1 MTNRQE
7 VMFSKQEVMSSKQ
20 ETSGELGKWQ
30 QVNKQDIIRKV
41 TAVNLRE
48 YGAYNSPVME
58 IWERALGRV
67 DIEKG
72 RHKVIA
78 ALNNNDTEQV
88 LLELLRS
95 QPEKVLV
102 GLQLAATVLETTE
115 MALYLPEKEQTL
127 YEKLEAL
134 AVAYQIQIVRN
145 DFVDLRAHDTCIIH
159 HIETMLVLSELVFE
173 DATPGTYVAIH
184 QHNQLGPLMK
194 VPFGT
199 TVSELISVKP
209 EDIKGIEIGSK
220 LYDATAV
227 NLVLDPTISLG
238 NGVIRL
244 LDLHTCVIDEAEKRL
259 LTTRQLGCGQC
270 TFCREGILQLHTM
283 VKDITKGKGKT
294 DQLSLMKEIGEAI
307 GVSTLCSI
315 GHHGATFLLDSMTHF
330 PSEYED
336 HLKKKKCATGK
347 CAAFVPL
354 YIDPEA
360 CTGCEDCLDVCPVN
374 CIEGKSG
381 YIHMIDELDC
391 TKCGKCIEICE
402 SNAIKTAA
410 GKLPKLPD
418 RLTKC
423 GRFKKH

>member
-1 MTNRQE
+1 MTSRQE
-7 VMFSKQEVMSSKQ
+7 
-20 ETSGELGKWQ
+20 
-30 QVNKQDIIRKV
+30 IIEKV
-41 TAVNLRE
+41 SAVNLRE
-48 YGAYNSPVME
+48 YGAYHAPLTE
-58 IWERALGRV
+58 IWERALSRV
-67 DIEKG
+67 DIEIG
-72 RHKVIA
+72 CHKVIA
-78 ALNNNDTEQV
+78 ALNNNDTEQI

-95 QPEKVLV
+95 QPEKVLA

-115 MALYLPEKEQTL
+115 MALYLPEKEQAL
-127 YEKLEAL
+127 FDKIENL
-134 AVAYQIQIVRN
+134 AVAYHIQIDRK
-145 DFVDLRAHDTCIIH
+145 DFVDLRDHDTCVIH
-159 HIETMLVLSELVFE
+159 HIETMIALAELVF
-173 DATPGTYVAIH
+173 DDVVPGMHVAIH
-184 QHNQLGPLMK
+184 QQNQLGPLTK

-199 TVSELISVKP
+199 SLSELIKGKQ

-244 LDLHTCVIDEAEKRL
+244 LDLQTCVIDEAEKRL

-294 DQLSLMKEIGEAI
+294 DQLNLMKEIGEAI

-330 PSEYED
+330 PSEYDD

-391 TKCGKCIEICE
+391 TKCGKCIEVCE